1 VLERDPTDAKKL
13 KQNQANHV
21 SQSIYVYLVIGMAF
35 VAANLPFLAFNT
47 LRNRPT
53 SLALRLIAL
62 LLAYFIVG
70 GIGFAIE
77 SHLGKTTGQ
86 GWEFYAITFALFL
99 TFAFPGF
106 IYRYLLRHK

>member
-1 VLERDPTDAKKL
+1 M
-13 KQNQANHV
+13 
-21 SQSIYVYLVIGMAF
+21 G
-35 VAANLPFLAFNT
+35 LAFR
-47 LRNRPT
+47 LV
-53 SLALRLIAL
+53 LLIAT
-62 LLAYFIVG
+62 YFVIG

-86 GWEFYAITFALFL
+86 RWEFYTITFALFV